1 MKTHTLK
8 CWTEQF
14 AEVLSGRKTF
24 EFRRNDRG
32 FAVGDVLDLRD
43 FDPVGMK
50 YSGQFELRRVTHIL
64 SSGFGLPKGYVVMSM
79 EAVECC
85 GMPVHNGD
93 PCGYILEC
101 CGKYRTPSPQP
112 NVVADLLARWREGE
126 FESTADEAAQDAL
139 DQQSDSFDAAPVI
152 EAWLTALTTTEGK
165 DNG

>member
-14 AEVLSGRKTF
+14 AEVRSGLKTF

-43 FDPVGMK
+43 FDPVSMM

-64 SSGFGLPKGYVVMSM
+64 SSGFGVPEGFVVMSM

-85 GMPVHNGD
+85 GQPVHDGD

-101 CGKYRTPSPQP
+101 CGKYRTPPPQT
-112 NVVADLLARWREGE
+112 REVGE
-126 FESTADEAAQDAL
+126 
-139 DQQSDSFDAAPVI
+139 
-152 EAWLTALTTTEGK
+152 
-165 DNG
+165 

>member
-1 MKTHTLK
+1 MTTHTLK

-14 AEVLSGRKTF
+14 AEVRSGRKTF
-24 EFRRNDRG
+24 EFRRDDRG

-43 FDPVGMK
+43 FDPIAMM

-64 SSGFGLPKGYVVMSM
+64 SSGFGLPEGFVVMSI

-85 GMPVHNGD
+85 GEPVHDGD

-112 NVVADLLARWREGE
+112 R
-126 FESTADEAAQDAL
+126 AA
-139 DQQSDSFDAAPVI
+139 I
-152 EAWLTALTTTEGK
+152 EPTPDIAEKLEKEIG
-165 DNG
+165 NE